1 MAIDLHVH
9 STASDGVLRPRDVV
23 RLAWQNGVQTLAL
36 TDHDTVAGLDE
47 ARREAQGLGMR
58 FVDGSELSVTW
69 SNRTIHVVA
78 LAPSNLAMFD
88 AMSRDR
94 SRLREER
101 ARAMSEKFEHF
112 GIYGMFEDAMAIAGN
127 ALNLSRRHFALALL
141 KRGLVCDENQAF
153 TRYLADQAP
162 CFVPTQWF
170 SLPEVMDFIARA
182 GAEAVLAHPGRYS
195 FDEPSKNRQLLEEFK
210 ALGGR
215 VIEVTTGSH
224 FAADNARYTQV
235 AVNMG
240 FWAST
245 GSDFHGHRPGRPA
258 PGLQAPLPTYLPNV
272 LDLLDQ
278 KQRRQ

>member
-23 RLAWQNGVQTLAL
+23 RLAWQNGVQTLSL
-36 TDHDTVAGLDE
+36 TDHDTVAGLAE
-47 ARREAQGLGMR
+47 AAKEAKALGIR
-58 FVDGSELSVTW
+58 FINGSELSVTW
-69 SNRTIHVVA
+69 GRRTIHVVA
-78 LAPSNLAMFD
+78 LAPKNLEMFEC
-88 AMSRDR
+88 MSRER
-94 SRLREER
+94 GRLREER
-101 ARAMSEKFEHF
+101 ARLMGERFERF
-112 GIYGMFEDAMAIAGN
+112 GIYGMFNEAMAIAGN

-141 KRGLVCDENQAF
+141 HRGEIQDENEAF
-153 TRYLADQAP
+153 TRYLSDTGP

-170 SLPEVMDFIARA
+170 TLPEVMQFIADA

-195 FDEPSKNRQLLEEFK
+195 FDEPSQNITLLKEFQ

-224 FAADNARYTQV
+224 FAADNARYTQL

-258 PGLQAPLPTYLPNV
+258 PGLQQPLPTYLPTV
-272 LDLLDQ
+272 LDLL
-278 KQRRQ
+278 KTKE